1 MEEDEVQKALW
12 NWVALEEERKQKE
25 NEFYGPQIPDG
36 NGIINRVVFDEGLPA
51 RFAEIE
57 SLNEQVQQAQ
67 NEYLAIRRHM
77 R

>member
-25 NEFYGPQIPDG
+25 NEFHGPQIPDE
-36 NGIINRVVFDEGLPA
+36 NGIINRVAFDEGLPA

-57 SLNEQVQQAQ
+57 SLNEQVQ
-67 NEYLAIRRHM
+67 
-77 R
+77 